1 MKIQIIFNNI
11 RITGNEGPG
20 WVELPGNIA
29 FGTSLSQYI
38 EYLMSS
44 HQEEI
49 LPAQCIK
56 VLLWILGEK

>member
-1 MKIQIIFNNI
+1 MKIQVILNDI
-11 RITGNEGPG
+11 RITGNEGG

-29 FGTSLSQYI
+29 FGASLSQYI

-44 HQEEI
+44 HQEI

-56 VLLWILGEK
+56 ILLWILGEK